1 MKNYTAVVIQTSV
14 KEVYS
19 RQDVVDNFARV
30 CRIVRTSAPFHYFGT
45 RIPNRLFVF
54 DCHAHNHHYAQAEMC
69 SKVAIELP
77 GPELNDVLQTARDLG
92 LFIATSALEYD
103 PKFPSTFFTC
113 LFIAGPEGEIIYKYR
128 KVHTHV
134 GTEKTLSPYDAM
146 DRYREIYGQGKTLLQ
161 TLFPVADTPLGK
173 IGMLIAHD
181 RNYPEAARA
190 MAMNGAEVL
199 VLGPQ
204 PEPSVASGRW
214 EFINRARAFENMAYV
229 IAPNY
234 GEFVSDERA
243 RQRWAGHSMIVN
255 FEGDIVASTPYPGEA
270 TCAGIIELEALRER
284 RADPYDSPLAELR
297 ADVYR
302 EIYARTVYPM
312 NRYAAGPPPDSAR
325 DRLDFFESV
334 YRELVARGAY
344 TEPVTSGS

>member
-30 CRIVRTSAPFHYFGT
+30 CRIIRTSAPFHYFGT
-45 RIPNRLFVF
+45 RIPNKLFVF
-54 DCHAHNHHYAQAEMC
+54 DCHAHNHHYAQADMC

-77 GPELNDVLQTARDLG
+77 GPELQDVLSTARELG
-92 LFIATSALEYD
+92 VFIASSALEFD
-103 PKFPSTFFTC
+103 PKFPTTFFTC
-113 LFIAGPEGEIIYKYR
+113 LFIAGPEGELVYKYR

-134 GTEKTLSPYDAM
+134 GTEKTLSPYDAL
-146 DRYREIYGQGKTLLQ
+146 DRYRDIYGQGKNLLE

-199 VLGPQ
+199 ILGPQ
-204 PEPSVASGRW
+204 PEPSVANGRW
-214 EFINRARAFENMAYV
+214 EYINRTRAFENMAYV

-243 RQRWAGHSMIVN
+243 RQRWAGHSMIVS
-255 FEGDIVASTPYPGEA
+255 FDGDVVASSPYPGEA
-270 TCAGIIELEALRER
+270 VCAGIIELEALRER

-302 EIYARTVYPM
+302 EIYARTVYPP
-312 NRYAAGPPPDSAR
+312 NRYASKPPPDSAR
-325 DRLDFFESV
+325 ERLDFFESV
-334 YRELVARGAY
+334 YHELVARGAY
-344 TEPVTSGS
+344 VEPASGA